1 MSKSQFLIGMF
12 IFSLLS
18 PLSSWAKVYGLVHF
32 GYDHDG
38 NDFITVPYDNGRES
52 SITPGSGYLGR
63 VGVGVSFESLR
74 GVLRNFDLQTTIG
87 FKFDGI
93 ARATNAD
100 LDWTRI
106 PVELLGFY
114 RFEQSSFRLGGGLTY
129 HFANELKGT
138 GITRMNHVFDSALGG
153 VIEGDYR
160 FGVRDQMSV
169 SLRYTMIHYTHDV
182 FSIKA
187 NSLGIHAGF
196 FF

>member
-1 MSKSQFLIGMF
+1 VAYVS
-12 IFSLLS
+12 
-18 PLSSWAKVYGLVHF
+18 
-32 GYDHDG
+32 
-38 NDFITVPYDNGRES
+38 GRES
-52 SITPGSGYLGR
+52 SIAPGSGYVGR

-74 GVLRNFDLQTTIG
+74 GALRNFDLQTTIG

-114 RFEQSSFRLGGGLTY
+114 RLGQSAFRLGGGLTY

-138 GITRMNHVFDSALGG
+138 GLTQVHQSFDSALGG

-160 FGVRDQMSV
+160 FGARDQMSV
-169 SLRYTMIHYTHDV
+169 GLRYTMIHYTRDV

-187 NSLGIHAGF
+187 NSLGLHAGF